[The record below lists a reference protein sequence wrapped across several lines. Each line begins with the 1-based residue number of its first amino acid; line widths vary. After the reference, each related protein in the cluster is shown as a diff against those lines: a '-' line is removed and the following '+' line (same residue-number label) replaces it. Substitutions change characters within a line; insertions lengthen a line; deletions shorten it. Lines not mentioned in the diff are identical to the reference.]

1 MASWLS
7 FTNHKLYQCRLL
19 LQQADTTTQPQALHE
34 ALQDSALYA
43 LRDAYLSYLHELA
56 ELATYRQPVSG
67 LAQLLADT
75 PLITGEMKELECLEN
90 DSFSWLKAMLRAA
103 EAVGQADSKNHSQPQ
118 ALRPGMIQLH
128 QEDQPDISAWLSQL
142 TQLIDLQRENRQES

>member
-75 PLITGEMKELECLEN
+75 PLITGEMKELEYLET
-90 DSFSWLKAMLRAA
+90 DSFSWLKAMLKSLARNLTRRKISFLPSRPQSSSS
-103 EAVGQADSKNHSQPQ
+103 AVAT
-118 ALRPGMIQLH
+118 R
-128 QEDQPDISAWLSQL
+128 
-142 TQLIDLQRENRQES
+142 T